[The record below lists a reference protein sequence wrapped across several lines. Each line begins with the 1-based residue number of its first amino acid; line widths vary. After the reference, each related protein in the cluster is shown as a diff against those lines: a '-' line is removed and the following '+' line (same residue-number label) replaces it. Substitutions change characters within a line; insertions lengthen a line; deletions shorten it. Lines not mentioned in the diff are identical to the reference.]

1 VSKLEMKGTAVIFK
15 NGKAIVELV
24 DGSKVLLAVKSGS
37 IYIVKIV
44 QLSPEAFIVQSNRK
58 PTSFN
63 TWHRHLAHA
72 GADTVCEMISKQLVD
87 GLHIDRDLSMRSQCE
102 DCIYEKHIS

>member
-1 VSKLEMKGTAVIFK
+1 MKGTAVIFK

-44 QLSPEAFIVQSNRK
+44 QLSPEAFIVQSN
-58 PTSFN
+58 
-63 TWHRHLAHA
+63 
-72 GADTVCEMISKQLVD
+72 
-87 GLHIDRDLSMRSQCE
+87 
-102 DCIYEKHIS
+102 